1 MHSPRPLM
9 PRLAGLLLLAG
20 LAAFGR
26 KPDYP
31 SCETDKDC
39 HDKEFCVARKCQ
51 QCRDSADC
59 PVGSSC
65 NAGKCVAI
73 TGYCRSKSDCPAA
86 TRGASWISSPTPWPV
101 ECVKY

>member
-1 MHSPRPLM
+1 MTRPRAHLLSTYAAAVV
-9 PRLAGLLLLAG
+9 LAVGTCGLLAAG
-20 LAAFGR
+20 C

-39 HDKEFCVARKCQ
+39 HEKEFCVARKCQ

-65 NAGKCVAI
+65 
-73 TGYCRSKSDCPAA
+73 KSVSRAKP
-86 TRGASWISSPTPWPV
+86 SISPTRLCCDMG
-101 ECVKY
+101 EELGSLEGDRF